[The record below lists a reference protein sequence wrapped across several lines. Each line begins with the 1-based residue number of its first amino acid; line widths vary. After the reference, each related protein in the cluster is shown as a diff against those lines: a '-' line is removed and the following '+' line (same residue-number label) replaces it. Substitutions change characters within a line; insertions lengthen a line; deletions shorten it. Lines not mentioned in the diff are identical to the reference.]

1 MIIVAA
7 AMSMQSLGLKAF
19 ANEICES
26 YVAEE
31 STSVTQDKTQEQIL
45 SDAVFEAHQ
54 ALMTKKA
61 LLDQALAELDAVKPD
76 YESKELA
83 YNESQNNASNKEET
97 VSDELLDTMKTNLLE
112 IQSTKKDLDKAWE
125 EKDKA
130 YEESEKAEAAYKNAQ
145 DELEKAKKAYGAVA
159 KAESA
164 DQGELEAA
172 KKAVEEAEEAVETA
186 KADYESAVAKKAEL
200 EQAVLENTELLQT
213 AKDELTAVE
222 QKKAFADE
230 EMGQLRF
237 TLKQLQDSIANDTTD
252 EQVAEKQSL
261 IDKYQAEFDG
271 LMGTVN
277 NYAMEIDKLQEDITT
292 IESDKAQKESEL
304 STIEGKISEA
314 KAIWD
319 AKTEAK
325 VKADEAYKE
334 AEKAVEDNKA
344 ESEKFQVV
352 VDEAKKNLDAAQEA
366 HDKALE
372 ALGTLKADVI
382 NAQTKLDSMSSTYED
397 AVKKWNQG
405 AYGYYSSLEY
415 GEGVDKEA
423 MYEFESEVLESTSNR
438 FFVKLG
444 EKTDPSGINNM
455 IEAIDYL
462 KACNELRR
470 ENGLADLKIDMG
482 LMSYA
487 QLNSSNN
494 IDQLEKNF
502 PYEHTG
508 LFNCGENIAYG
519 PGAWN
524 PYDGWYGEEYALF
537 QKAVE
542 SGKYP
547 GLENMTSA
555 QVYRKYPS
563 LWHKL
568 GHYYN
573 IVDSTYK
580 YTGYGLGQLVTD
592 DIRDG
597 WYHHSQTFGKKGT
610 GDIVMTVEEY
620 EQSIKGYANGLQ
632 QIFDDYKAAIEELA
646 NAQKALDEASKQ
658 TATYEPLENAKK
670 AYNTAEQNLSVS
682 LEKANALEQEK
693 ADKQNAYTAAVEN
706 ESKAKAAYEAQVSA
720 KTSLEAEI
728 EDLKKQISQLDVQ
741 VLEKTEL
748 KDAAFE
754 KAGELSVQIADEK
767 YAINDLKAKK
777 AELLKVEE
785 NARIN
790 VENKQVVINQ
800 LNDSRNKTVQKVND
814 TSTTIETLK
823 KELAEQ
829 SKIVDTKK
837 NSLDSAQDNLTN
849 ATKTYND
856 LLSLNEDVTK
866 AAAELEVAKTN
877 YSTAA
882 SNYDKALDYH
892 HDCYQKL
899 NVIQTKF
906 IGLNEDKIELE
917 KLQDVLDHL
926 KNNELDT
933 EIPESKY
940 AEITSDLNA
949 YKQSLIDLESSKEDY
964 NAALIIYTEKQESYN
979 RAQLAYDEAAEKEK
993 VAFDA
998 YNAYLQEQENKK
1010 NGFWIQ
1016 SGNRWWYSH
1025 QDGSY
1030 TINDFEVIHGQTYY
1044 FDGNGYMVTGWQKI
1058 NDKDYYFNESDA
1070 MVTDAWVGNYY
1081 LQQDGS
1087 MAINTWIGNYYV
1099 DSNGLWTPDQW
1110 IVSNGKY
1117 WYRHQDGSYTIND
1130 FEVINDL
1137 TYYFDGNGYMVTGW
1151 QKINDKDYY
1160 FNESG
1165 AMVKNTWVGNY
1176 YLQEDGSM
1184 ATNTWIGNYYVG
1196 TDGKYRP
1203 AQWVQTNDKWWYKH
1217 QDGSYTSNDFELIGG
1232 QTYYFDENGYM
1243 VNSWKQ
1249 VGTNWYYFNES
1260 GHMIKNQWLGDY
1272 YFGSDGIMATNTW
1285 IGNYYVGSDGKW
1297 IRDYQ

>member
-1 MIIVAA
+1 
-7 AMSMQSLGLKAF
+7 
-19 ANEICES
+19 
-26 YVAEE
+26 
-31 STSVTQDKTQEQIL
+31 
-45 SDAVFEAHQ
+45 
-54 ALMTKKA
+54 
-61 LLDQALAELDAVKPD
+61 
-76 YESKELA
+76 
-83 YNESQNNASNKEET
+83 
-97 VSDELLDTMKTNLLE
+97 
-112 IQSTKKDLDKAWE
+112 
-125 EKDKA
+125 
-130 YEESEKAEAAYKNAQ
+130 
-145 DELEKAKKAYGAVA
+145 
-159 KAESA
+159 
-164 DQGELEAA
+164 
-172 KKAVEEAEEAVETA
+172 
-186 KADYESAVAKKAEL
+186 
-200 EQAVLENTELLQT
+200 
-213 AKDELTAVE
+213 
-222 QKKAFADE
+222 
-230 EMGQLRF
+230 
-237 TLKQLQDSIANDTTD
+237 
-252 EQVAEKQSL
+252 
-261 IDKYQAEFDG
+261 
-271 LMGTVN
+271 
-277 NYAMEIDKLQEDITT
+277 
-292 IESDKAQKESEL
+292 
-304 STIEGKISEA
+304 
-314 KAIWD
+314 
-319 AKTEAK
+319 
-325 VKADEAYKE
+325 
-334 AEKAVEDNKA
+334 
-344 ESEKFQVV
+344 
-352 VDEAKKNLDAAQEA
+352 
-366 HDKALE
+366 
-372 ALGTLKADVI
+372 
-382 NAQTKLDSMSSTYED
+382 
-397 AVKKWNQG
+397 
-405 AYGYYSSLEY
+405 
-415 GEGVDKEA
+415 

-470 ENGLADLKIDMG
+470 ENGLEDLKIDMG

-487 QLNSSNN
+487 QLNSANN
-494 IDQLEKNF
+494 IRQLEKNLT
-502 PYEHTG
+502 YGHTSR
-508 LFNCGENIAYG
+508 FNCGENIAYG

-563 LWHKL
+563 LWHEL

-573 IVDSTYK
+573 IMDPTYL

-597 WYHHSQTFGKKGT
+597 WYHHSQTFGKKST

-620 EQSIKGYANGLQ
+620 EQSIKGYASGLQ

-646 NAQKALDEASKQ
+646 NAQKALEEASKQ

-754 KAGELSVQIADEK
+754 KACELSVQIADEK

-777 AELLKVEE
+777 AELLKAEE

-800 LNDSRNKTVQKVND
+800 LNDSRNKIVQKVND

-823 KELAEQ
+823 KELVEQ

-837 NSLDSAQDNLTN
+837 NSLDSDQDNLTN

-882 SNYDKALDYH
+882 SNYDKALDNH

-906 IGLNEDKIELE
+906 IGLNEDRIELE

-933 EIPESKY
+933 EIPKSKY
-940 AEITSDLNA
+940 VEITSDLNA
-949 YKQSLIDLESSKEDY
+949 YKQSLIDLESSKDAY
-964 NAALIIYTEKQESYN
+964 DAALTIYTEKQESYN
-979 RAQLAYDEAAEKEK
+979 RAQLAYDEAAQKEK
-993 VAFDA
+993 AAFDA
-998 YNAYLQEQENKK
+998 YNAYLQEQENRK

-1025 QDGSY
+1025 QDGS
-1030 TINDFEVIHGQTYY
+1030 F
-1044 FDGNGYMVTGWQKI
+1044 
-1058 NDKDYYFNESDA
+1058 
-1070 MVTDAWVGNYY
+1070 
-1081 LQQDGS
+1081 
-1087 MAINTWIGNYYV
+1087 
-1099 DSNGLWTPDQW
+1099 
-1110 IVSNGKY
+1110 
-1117 WYRHQDGSYTIND
+1117 TIND
-1130 FEVINDL
+1130 FEVINGQ

-1165 AMVKNTWVGNY
+1165 AMVKDAWVGNN

-1184 ATNTWIGNYYVG
+1184 AINTWIGNYYVG
-1196 TDGKYRP
+1196 TDGKYSP

-1217 QDGSYTSNDFELIGG
+1217 QDGSYTSDDFELIGG

-1243 VNSWKQ
+1243 VNGWKQ
-1249 VGTNWYYFNES
+1249 VGTNWYYFNQS
-1260 GHMIKNQWLGDY
+1260 GHMLKNQWLGDY

-1285 IGNYYVGSDGKW
+1285 IGNYYVGADGKW

>member
-1 MIIVAA
+1 MGEVYMKTLTTKKTAMIIVAA

-31 STSVTQDKTQEQIL
+31 SASVTEDKTQEQIL

-61 LLDQALAELDAVKPD
+61 LLDQALSELDAVKPD
-76 YESKELA
+76 YESKELD

-97 VSDELLDTMKTNLLE
+97 VSDELLDTIKSNLLE

-125 EKDKA
+125 EKDTA

-145 DELEKAKKAYGAVA
+145 DELEKAKKAYDDAVA

-172 KKAVEEAEEAVETA
+172 KKAVEEAENAVETA

-200 EQAVLENTELLQT
+200 EQAVLENIELLQT
-213 AKDELTAVE
+213 AKDELTAIE
-222 QKKAFADE
+222 QKKASADE
-230 EMGQLRF
+230 EMVQLRF
-237 TLKQLQDSIANDTTD
+237 TLKQLQDSVANDTTD
-252 EQVAEKQSL
+252 EQVAEKQAL

-271 LMGTVN
+271 LMETVN
-277 NYAMEIDKLQEDITT
+277 NYAMKIDKLQEDITN
-292 IESDKAQKESEL
+292 IESDQAQKESEL
-304 STIEGKISEA
+304 EAIEGKISEA
-314 KAIWD
+314 KSTWD

-325 VKADEAYKE
+325 AKADEAYKA
-334 AEKAVEDNKA
+334 AEQAVEDNKA
-344 ESEKFQVV
+344 ESAKLQAV

-372 ALGTLKADVI
+372 ALGTLKVDVV
-382 NAQTKLDSMSSTYED
+382 NAQAKLDSMSSTYND

-405 AYGYYSSLEY
+405 AYGYYKSLDY
-415 GEGVDKEA
+415 SNGEFQEA
-423 MYEFESEVLESTSNR
+423 IYEFESEVIDSDANG

-470 ENGLADLKIDMG
+470 ENGLEDLKIDMG

-487 QLNSSNN
+487 QLNSANN
-494 IDQLEKNF
+494 IRQLEKNF
-502 PYEHTG
+502 PYGHTG

-524 PYDGWYGEEYALF
+524 PYDGWYGEEYELF

-542 SGKYP
+542 SGDYP
-547 GLENMTSA
+547 GLENMSSA

-632 QIFDDYKAAIEELA
+632 QIFDDYKAATEELA

-658 TATYEPLENAKK
+658 TETYEPLENAKK
-670 AYNTAEQNLSVS
+670 AYNTAQQNLSVS

-693 ADKQNAYTAAVEN
+693 ADKQNAYTAAAEN

-728 EDLKKQISQLDVQ
+728 EGLKKQISQLDAQ

-754 KAGELSVQIADEK
+754 KTGELTVQIADENH
-767 YAINDLKAKK
+767 AIDDLKAKK
-777 AELLKVEE
+777 AELLKAEE
-785 NARIN
+785 NACIN

-800 LNDSRNKTVQKVND
+800 LNDSRNKIVQKVND
-814 TSTTIETLK
+814 TSTTIDTLK

-829 SKIVDTKK
+829 SKVVDTKK
-837 NSLDSAQDNLTN
+837 SSLDLAQDNLTN
-849 ATKTYND
+849 VTKTYND

-877 YSTAA
+877 YT
-882 SNYDKALDYH
+882 
-892 HDCYQKL
+892 
-899 NVIQTKF
+899 
-906 IGLNEDKIELE
+906 
-917 KLQDVLDHL
+917 
-926 KNNELDT
+926 
-933 EIPESKY
+933 
-940 AEITSDLNA
+940 
-949 YKQSLIDLESSKEDY
+949 
-964 NAALIIYTEKQESYN
+964 
-979 RAQLAYDEAAEKEK
+979 
-993 VAFDA
+993 
-998 YNAYLQEQENKK
+998 
-1010 NGFWIQ
+1010 
-1016 SGNRWWYSH
+1016 
-1025 QDGSY
+1025 
-1030 TINDFEVIHGQTYY
+1030 
-1044 FDGNGYMVTGWQKI
+1044 
-1058 NDKDYYFNESDA
+1058 
-1070 MVTDAWVGNYY
+1070 
-1081 LQQDGS
+1081 
-1087 MAINTWIGNYYV
+1087 
-1099 DSNGLWTPDQW
+1099 
-1110 IVSNGKY
+1110 
-1117 WYRHQDGSYTIND
+1117 
-1130 FEVINDL
+1130 
-1137 TYYFDGNGYMVTGW
+1137 
-1151 QKINDKDYY
+1151 
-1160 FNESG
+1160 
-1165 AMVKNTWVGNY
+1165 
-1176 YLQEDGSM
+1176 
-1184 ATNTWIGNYYVG
+1184 
-1196 TDGKYRP
+1196 
-1203 AQWVQTNDKWWYKH
+1203 
-1217 QDGSYTSNDFELIGG
+1217 
-1232 QTYYFDENGYM
+1232 
-1243 VNSWKQ
+1243 
-1249 VGTNWYYFNES
+1249 
-1260 GHMIKNQWLGDY
+1260 
-1272 YFGSDGIMATNTW
+1272 
-1285 IGNYYVGSDGKW
+1285 
-1297 IRDYQ
+1297 

>member
-1 MIIVAA
+1 MKTLTTKKTAMIIVAA

-19 ANEICES
+19 ADEICES
-26 YVAEE
+26 YVTE
-31 STSVTQDKTQEQIL
+31 STSVAQDKTQEQIL

-97 VSDELLDTMKTNLLE
+97 VSDELLDAMKSNLLE

-130 YEESEKAEAAYKNAQ
+130 YEESEKAKATYKNAQ
-145 DELEKAKKAYGAVA
+145 DELEKAKKAYDDAVA
-159 KAESA
+159 KAGSA

-172 KKAVEEAEEAVETA
+172 KKAVEDAEKAVETA
-186 KADYESAVAKKAEL
+186 KADYESAVARKAEL

-213 AKDELTAVE
+213 AKDELSAIE
-222 QKKAFADE
+222 QKKASADE
-230 EMGQLRF
+230 EMEKLRF
-237 TLKQLQDSIANDTTD
+237 TLKQLQDSVANDTTD
-252 EQVAEKQSL
+252 EQVAEKQAL
-261 IDKYQAEFDG
+261 INKYQAEFDG
-271 LMGTVN
+271 LMETVN
-277 NYAMEIDKLQEDITT
+277 NYAMEIDKLQGDIAS
-292 IESDKAQKESEL
+292 IESQQSQKEVEL
-304 STIEGKISEA
+304 GAIEGKISEA
-314 KAIWD
+314 KSTWD

-325 VKADEAYKE
+325 VKADEAYKA
-334 AEKAVEDNKA
+334 AEQAVEDNKA
-344 ESEKFQVV
+344 ESAKLQAA

-382 NAQTKLDSMSSTYED
+382 NAQAKLDSMSNTYND

-405 AYGYYSSLEY
+405 AYGYYKSLDY
-415 GEGVDKEA
+415 SNGEFQEA
-423 MYEFESEVLESTSNR
+423 IYEFESEVIDSDANG

-487 QLNSSNN
+487 QLNSANN
-494 IDQLEKNF
+494 IRQLEKNF
-502 PYEHTG
+502 PYGHTG

-524 PYDGWYGEEYALF
+524 PYDGWYGEEYELF

-542 SGKYP
+542 SGDYP
-547 GLENMTSA
+547 GLENMSSA

-597 WYHHSQTFGKKGT
+597 WYHHSQTFGKKST

-620 EQSIKGYANGLQ
+620 EQSIRGYANGLQ

-693 ADKQNAYTAAVEN
+693 ADKQNAYTAAAEN

-720 KTSLEAEI
+720 KTALETKI
-728 EDLKKQISQLDVQ
+728 EGLKTQITQLNAQ
-741 VLEKTEL
+741 VSEKSSL
-748 KDAAFE
+748 KDVAFE
-754 KAGELSVQIADEK
+754 KTGELSVQIADENH
-767 YAINDLKAKK
+767 AIDDLKAKK
-777 AELLKVEE
+777 AELLKAEE
-785 NARIN
+785 NTRIN

-800 LNDSRNKTVQKVND
+800 LNDSRNKIVQKVND

-823 KELAEQ
+823 KELAKQ

-837 NSLDSAQDNLTN
+837 NSLDLAQDNLTN
-849 ATKTYND
+849 VTKTYND

-877 YSTAA
+877 YSIAA

-917 KLQDVLDHL
+917 KLQDVLNHL

-933 EIPESKY
+933 EIPVSKY

-949 YKQSLIDLESSKEDY
+949 YKQSLIDLESSKDAY
-964 NAALIIYTEKQESYN
+964 NAALTIYTETQESYN
-979 RAQLAYDEAAEKEK
+979 RAQLAYDEAAQKEK
-993 VAFDA
+993 AAFDA
-998 YNAYLQEQENKK
+998 YNAYLQEQENRK

-1030 TINDFEVIHGQTYY
+1030 TINDFEVINGQTYY
-1044 FDGNGYMVTGWQKI
+1044 FDANGYMVTGWQKI
-1058 NDKDYYFNESDA
+1058 NDKDYYFNESGA

-1081 LQQDGS
+1081 LQEDGS
-1087 MAINTWIGNYYV
+1087 MATNTWIGNYYV
-1099 DSNGLWTPDQW
+1099 DFNGLWTPDQW

-1130 FEVINDL
+1130 FEVINGQ
-1137 TYYFDGNGYMVTGW
+1137 TYYFDANGYMVTGW

-1165 AMVKNTWVGNY
+1165 AMVK
-1176 YLQEDGSM
+1176 D
-1184 ATNTWIGNYYVG
+1184 AWIGNYYV
-1196 TDGKYRP
+1196 D
-1203 AQWVQTNDKWWYKH
+1203 
-1217 QDGSYTSNDFELIGG
+1217 SNGVWDS
-1232 QTYYFDENGYM
+1232 T
-1243 VNSWKQ
+1243 K
-1249 VGTNWYYFNES
+1249 
-1260 GHMIKNQWLGDY
+1260 
-1272 YFGSDGIMATNTW
+1272 
-1285 IGNYYVGSDGKW
+1285 
-1297 IRDYQ
+1297 

>member
-1 MIIVAA
+1 MKTVTTKKTAMIIVAA
-7 AMSMQSLGLKAF
+7 SMSMQSLGLKAF

-26 YVAEE
+26 YIAEE
-31 STSVTQDKTQEQIL
+31 STSVAQDKTQEQIL

-97 VSDELLDTMKTNLLE
+97 VSDELLDTMKSNLLE

-145 DELEKAKKAYGAVA
+145 EELEKAKKAYDDAVA

-172 KKAVEEAEEAVETA
+172 KKAVEEAEVSVETA

-213 AKDELTAVE
+213 AKDELTTIE
-222 QKKAFADE
+222 QKKALADE

-252 EQVAEKQSL
+252 EQVAEKQAL

-271 LMGTVN
+271 LMETVN

-292 IESDKAQKESEL
+292 IESDQAQKESEL

-314 KAIWD
+314 KATLD

-344 ESEKFQVV
+344 ESEKLQVV
-352 VDEAKKNLDAAQEA
+352 VDEAKKKLDAAQEA
-366 HDKALE
+366 NDKALE
-372 ALGTLKADVI
+372 ALGTLKANVV
-382 NAQTKLDSMSSTYED
+382 NAQAKLDGMADTYKE

-415 GEGVDKEA
+415 GEGVEKEGL
-423 MYEFESEVLESTSNR
+423 FLFDTEVINNPTNNSYY
-438 FFVKLG
+438 VKFG
-444 EKTDPSGINNM
+444 EKTDPTSLNNM
-455 IEAIDYL
+455 IESIDYL

-470 ENGLADLKIDMG
+470 ENGLEDLKIDIG
-482 LMSYA
+482 LMTFA
-487 QLNSSNN
+487 QFNSSTN
-494 IDQLEKNF
+494 IKQLEGNF
-502 PYEHTG
+502 KYEHAG
-508 LFNCGENIAYG
+508 QFNCGENIAYG

-524 PYDGWYGEEYALF
+524 PYDGWYGEEYELF

-563 LWHKL
+563 LWHEL

-573 IVDSTYK
+573 IMDPTYL

-620 EQSIKGYANGLQ
+620 EQSIKGYASGLQ
-632 QIFDDYKAAIEELA
+632 QIFDDYKAATEELA
-646 NAQKALDEASKQ
+646 NAQKAFDEASKQ

-682 LEKANALEQEK
+682 LEKANVFEQEK
-693 ADKQNAYTAAVEN
+693 TDKQNAYTAAVEN
-706 ESKAKAAYEAQVSA
+706 EGKAKAAYEAQVSA

-728 EDLKKQISQLDVQ
+728 EGLKKQISQLDAQ

-754 KAGELSVQIADEK
+754 KTGELSVQIADEK

-777 AELLKVEE
+777 AELLKAEE

-800 LNDSRNKTVQKVND
+800 LNDSRNKIVQKVND

-829 SKIVDTKK
+829 SKIVDAKK
-837 NSLDSAQDNLTN
+837 NSLDLAQDNLTIV
-849 ATKTYND
+849 TKTYND

-906 IGLNEDKIELE
+906 TGLNEDRIELE

-926 KNNELDT
+926 KNNALDT

-949 YKQSLIDLESSKEDY
+949 YKQSLIDLESSKEAY
-964 NAALIIYTEKQESYN
+964 NAALTIYTEKQESYN

-993 VAFDA
+993 AAFDA
-998 YNAYLQEQENKK
+998 YHAYLQEQENRK

-1030 TINDFEVIHGQTYY
+1030 TINDFEVINDQTYYFDGNGCMVTGWQKINDKDYYFNESGAMVKDAWVGNYYLQEDGSMAINTWIGNYYVDSNGLWTPDQWIISNGKYWYRHQDGSYTKSDFEVINGQTYY
-1044 FDGNGYMVTGWQKI
+1044 FDANGYMVTGWQKI
-1058 NDKDYYFNESDA
+1058 NDKDYYFNESGA
-1070 MVTDAWVGNYY
+1070 MVTDA
-1081 LQQDGS
+1081 
-1087 MAINTWIGNYYV
+1087 WIGNYYV

-1130 FEVINDL
+1130 FEVINGQ

-1165 AMVKNTWVGNY
+1165 AMVTDAWVGNY

-1184 ATNTWIGNYYVG
+1184 ATNTWIGNYHVG
-1196 TDGKYRP
+1196 
-1203 AQWVQTNDKWWYKH
+1203 A
-1217 QDGSYTSNDFELIGG
+1217 
-1232 QTYYFDENGYM
+1232 
-1243 VNSWKQ
+1243 
-1249 VGTNWYYFNES
+1249 
-1260 GHMIKNQWLGDY
+1260 
-1272 YFGSDGIMATNTW
+1272 
-1285 IGNYYVGSDGKW
+1285 DGKW
-1297 IRDYQ
+1297 DKTR

>member
-1 MIIVAA
+1 MKTLTTKKTAMIIVAA

-26 YVAEE
+26 YIAEE
-31 STSVTQDKTQEQIL
+31 STSVAQDKTQEQIL

-61 LLDQALAELDAVKPD
+61 LLDQALTELDAVKPD

-97 VSDELLDTMKTNLLE
+97 VSDELLDAMKTNLLE
-112 IQSTKKDLDKAWE
+112 IQNTKKDLDKAWE

-145 DELEKAKKAYGAVA
+145 DELEKAKKAYGDAVA

-172 KKAVEEAEEAVETA
+172 KKAVEDAEKAVETA
-186 KADYESAVAKKAEL
+186 KTDYESAVARKAKL

-213 AKDELTAVE
+213 AKDELSAIE
-222 QKKAFADE
+222 QKKASADE
-230 EMGQLRF
+230 EMGKLRF
-237 TLKQLQDSIANDTTD
+237 TLKQLQDSVANDTTD
-252 EQVAEKQSL
+252 EQVAEKQAL

-271 LMGTVN
+271 LMETVN
-277 NYAMEIDKLQEDITT
+277 NYAMEIDKLQGDIAS
-292 IESDKAQKESEL
+292 IESQQSQKEVEL
-304 STIEGKISEA
+304 GAIEGKISEA
-314 KAIWD
+314 KAEWD
-319 AKTEAK
+319 AKIEAK
-325 VKADEAYKE
+325 VKADEAYKI

-344 ESEKFQVV
+344 ENTKLQAI
-352 VDEAKKNLDAAQEA
+352 VDEAKKNLDIAQAA

-382 NAQTKLDSMSSTYED
+382 NAQAKLDGMTDTYKE

-415 GEGVDKEA
+415 GEGVEKEA

-470 ENGLADLKIDMG
+470 ENGLEDLKIDMG

-487 QLNSSNN
+487 QLNSANN
-494 IDQLEKNF
+494 IRQLEKNLT
-502 PYEHTG
+502 YGHTSR
-508 LFNCGENIAYG
+508 FRCGENIAYG

-563 LWHKL
+563 LWHEL

-573 IVDSTYK
+573 IMDPTYL

-620 EQSIKGYANGLQ
+620 EQSIKGYASGLQ
-632 QIFDDYKAAIEELA
+632 QIFDDYKAATEELA

-658 TATYEPLENAKK
+658 TATYEALENAKK
-670 AYNTAEQNLSVS
+670 AYGTAQTNLSSS
-682 LEKANALEQEK
+682 LEKASALEHEK
-693 ADKQNAYTAAVEN
+693 AEKQSAYTTAVEN
-706 ESKAKAAYEAQVSA
+706 EENAKVAYEAQVSA
-720 KTSLEAEI
+720 KTALETKI
-728 EDLKKQISQLDVQ
+728 EGLKKQISQLNTQ
-741 VLEKTEL
+741 VSEKTSL

-754 KAGELSVQIADEK
+754 KAGELTVQIADENH
-767 YAINDLKAKK
+767 AIDVLKAKK
-777 AELLKVEE
+777 AELLKAEE

-800 LNDSRNKTVQKVND
+800 LNDSRNKIVQKVND

-823 KELAEQ
+823 KELVEQ

-837 NSLDSAQDNLTN
+837 NSLDSAQDNLMN

-892 HDCYQKL
+892 HDCCQKL
-899 NVIQTKF
+899 NVIQ
-906 IGLNEDKIELE
+906 
-917 KLQDVLDHL
+917 
-926 KNNELDT
+926 
-933 EIPESKY
+933 
-940 AEITSDLNA
+940 
-949 YKQSLIDLESSKEDY
+949 
-964 NAALIIYTEKQESYN
+964 
-979 RAQLAYDEAAEKEK
+979 
-993 VAFDA
+993 
-998 YNAYLQEQENKK
+998 
-1010 NGFWIQ
+1010 
-1016 SGNRWWYSH
+1016 
-1025 QDGSY
+1025 
-1030 TINDFEVIHGQTYY
+1030 
-1044 FDGNGYMVTGWQKI
+1044 
-1058 NDKDYYFNESDA
+1058 
-1070 MVTDAWVGNYY
+1070 
-1081 LQQDGS
+1081 
-1087 MAINTWIGNYYV
+1087 
-1099 DSNGLWTPDQW
+1099 
-1110 IVSNGKY
+1110 
-1117 WYRHQDGSYTIND
+1117 
-1130 FEVINDL
+1130 
-1137 TYYFDGNGYMVTGW
+1137 
-1151 QKINDKDYY
+1151 
-1160 FNESG
+1160 
-1165 AMVKNTWVGNY
+1165 
-1176 YLQEDGSM
+1176 
-1184 ATNTWIGNYYVG
+1184 
-1196 TDGKYRP
+1196 
-1203 AQWVQTNDKWWYKH
+1203 
-1217 QDGSYTSNDFELIGG
+1217 
-1232 QTYYFDENGYM
+1232 
-1243 VNSWKQ
+1243 
-1249 VGTNWYYFNES
+1249 
-1260 GHMIKNQWLGDY
+1260 IKP
-1272 YFGSDGIMATNTW
+1272 
-1285 IGNYYVGSDGKW
+1285 
-1297 IRDYQ
+1297 

>member
-31 STSVTQDKTQEQIL
+31 STFVAQDKTQEQIL

-130 YEESEKAEAAYKNAQ
+130 YEESEKAEVAYKNAQ
-145 DELEKAKKAYGAVA
+145 DELEKAKKAYGDAVA

-172 KKAVEEAEEAVETA
+172 KKAVEDAEKSVETA
-186 KADYESAVAKKAEL
+186 KSDYESAVAKKAEL
-200 EQAVLENTELLQT
+200 EKAVLENTELLQT
-213 AKDELTAVE
+213 AKDELTAIE
-222 QKKAFADE
+222 QKKALADE

-252 EQVAEKQSL
+252 EQVAEKQAL
-261 IDKYQAEFDG
+261 IDKYQAEFDD
-271 LMGTVN
+271 LMETVN

-292 IESDKAQKESEL
+292 IESDKAQKENEL
-304 STIEGKISEA
+304 NTIEGKISEA
-314 KAIWD
+314 KATLD

-325 VKADEAYKE
+325 VKADEAYKKD
-334 AEKAVEDNKA
+334 EKAVEDNKA
-344 ESEKFQVV
+344 ESEKLQVV
-352 VDEAKKNLDAAQEA
+352 VDEAKKKLDAAQEA

-372 ALGTLKADVI
+372 ALGTLKANVV
-382 NAQTKLDSMSSTYED
+382 NAQAKLDGMTDTYKE

-415 GEGVDKEA
+415 GEGVEKEGL
-423 MYEFESEVLESTSNR
+423 FLFDTEVINNPTNNSYY
-438 FFVKLG
+438 VKFG
-444 EKTDPSGINNM
+444 EKTDPTSLNNM
-455 IEAIDYL
+455 IESIDYL

-470 ENGLADLKIDMG
+470 KNGLEDLKIDIG
-482 LMSYA
+482 LMTFA
-487 QLNSSNN
+487 QFNSSTN
-494 IDQLEKNF
+494 IKQLEGNF
-502 PYEHTG
+502 EYGHTG
-508 LFNCGENIAYG
+508 QFNCGENIAYG

-563 LWHKL
+563 LWHEL

-573 IVDSTYK
+573 IMDPTYL

-592 DIRDG
+592 DIRNG

-632 QIFDDYKAAIEELA
+632 QIFDDYKAAAEELA
-646 NAQKALDEASKQ
+646 NAQKAFDEASKQ
-658 TATYEPLENAKK
+658 TATYEALENAKK
-670 AYNTAEQNLSVS
+670 AYSTAQGNLSVS

-693 ADKQNAYTAAVEN
+693 ADKQNAYTVAVEN
-706 ESKAKAAYEAQVSA
+706 EENAKAAYEAQVS
-720 KTSLEAEI
+720 
-728 EDLKKQISQLDVQ
+728 
-741 VLEKTEL
+741 EKSSL

-754 KAGELSVQIADEK
+754 KTGELSVQIADENQ
-767 YAINDLKAKK
+767 AINDLKSKK
-777 AELLKVEE
+777 AELLKAEE

-800 LNDSRNKTVQKVND
+800 LNDSRNKIVQKVNN

-837 NSLDSAQDNLTN
+837 NSLDLAQDNLTN
-849 ATKTYND
+849 VTKTYND
-856 LLSLNEDVTK
+856 LLSLNEDVKK
-866 AAAELEVAKTN
+866 AAAELEVEKTN

-899 NVIQTKF
+899 NGIQTKF
-906 IGLNEDKIELE
+906 IGLSEDRTELE

-949 YKQSLIDLESSKEDY
+949 YKQSLIDLESSKEAY
-964 NAALIIYTEKQESYN
+964 NAVLTIYTEKQESYD

-1030 TINDFEVIHGQTYY
+1030 TINDFEMINGQTYY
-1044 FDGNGYMVTGWQKI
+1044 FD
-1058 NDKDYYFNESDA
+1058 A
-1070 MVTDAWVGNYY
+1070 
-1081 LQQDGS
+1081 
-1087 MAINTWIGNYYV
+1087 
-1099 DSNGLWTPDQW
+1099 
-1110 IVSNGKY
+1110 
-1117 WYRHQDGSYTIND
+1117 
-1130 FEVINDL
+1130 
-1137 TYYFDGNGYMVTGW
+1137 NGYMVTGW

-1165 AMVKNTWVGNY
+1165 AMVT
-1176 YLQEDGSM
+1176 
-1184 ATNTWIGNYYVG
+1184 
-1196 TDGKYRP
+1196 
-1203 AQWVQTNDKWWYKH
+1203 
-1217 QDGSYTSNDFELIGG
+1217 
-1232 QTYYFDENGYM
+1232 
-1243 VNSWKQ
+1243 
-1249 VGTNWYYFNES
+1249 
-1260 GHMIKNQWLGDY
+1260 
-1272 YFGSDGIMATNTW
+1272 
-1285 IGNYYVGSDGKW
+1285 
-1297 IRDYQ
+1297 

>member
-1 MIIVAA
+1 MKTLTTKKTAMIIVAA

-31 STSVTQDKTQEQIL
+31 STSVTEDKTQEQIL

-97 VSDELLDTMKTNLLE
+97 VSDELLDTMKSNLLE

-130 YEESEKAEAAYKNAQ
+130 YDESNKAEAAYKNAQ
-145 DELEKAKKAYGAVA
+145 EELEKAKKAYDDAVA

-172 KKAVEEAEEAVETA
+172 KKDVEEAEKAVETA

-213 AKDELTAVE
+213 AKEELTVIE

-237 TLKQLQDSIANDTTD
+237 TLKQLQDSVANDTTD
-252 EQVAEKQSL
+252 EQVAEKQAL

-271 LMGTVN
+271 LMETVN
-277 NYAMEIDKLQEDITT
+277 NYAMEIDKLQEDIAT
-292 IESDKAQKESEL
+292 IESEQSQKEAEL
-304 STIEGKISEA
+304 GAIEGKISEA
-314 KAIWD
+314 KATLD

-334 AEKAVEDNKA
+334 AEQAVEDNKA
-344 ESEKFQVV
+344 ESAKLQAV

-382 NAQTKLDSMSSTYED
+382 NAQAKLDSMSSTYND

-405 AYGYYSSLEY
+405 AYGYYKSLDY
-415 GEGVDKEA
+415 SNGEFQEA
-423 MYEFESEVLESTSNR
+423 IYEFESEVIDSDANG

-470 ENGLADLKIDMG
+470 ENGLEDLKIDMG

-487 QLNSSNN
+487 QLNSANN
-494 IDQLEKNF
+494 IRQLEKNF
-502 PYEHTG
+502 PYGHTG

-524 PYDGWYGEEYALF
+524 PYDGWYGEEYELF

-542 SGKYP
+542 SGDYP

-632 QIFDDYKAAIEELA
+632 QIFDDYKAATEELA
-646 NAQKALDEASKQ
+646 NAQKAFDEASKQ
-658 TATYEPLENAKK
+658 TATYEALENAKK
-670 AYNTAEQNLSVS
+670 AYGTAQGNLSVS

-693 ADKQNAYTAAVEN
+693 VDKQNAYTAAIEN
-706 ESKAKAAYEAQVSA
+706 EENAKVAYEAQVSA
-720 KTSLEAEI
+720 KT
-728 EDLKKQISQLDVQ
+728 
-741 VLEKTEL
+741 VLETKIKGLKTQITQLNAQVSEKSSL

-754 KAGELSVQIADEK
+754 KTGELSVQIADENH
-767 YAINDLKAKK
+767 AIDDLKAKK
-777 AELLKVEE
+777 AELLKAEE
-785 NARIN
+785 DARIN

-800 LNDSRNKTVQKVND
+800 LNDSRNKIVQKVND
-814 TSTTIETLK
+814 TSTTIDTLK

-837 NSLDSAQDNLTN
+837 NSLDLAQDNLTN

-882 SNYDKALDYH
+882 SNYDKALDNH

-906 IGLNEDKIELE
+906 IGLNEDRIELE

-949 YKQSLIDLESSKEDY
+949 YKQSLVDLVSSKEAY
-964 NAALIIYTEKQESYN
+964 NAALTIYTEKQESYN

-993 VAFDA
+993 AAFDA
-998 YNAYLQEQENKK
+998 YNAYLQEQENRK

-1030 TINDFEVIHGQTYY
+1030 TINDFEVINGQTYY

-1058 NDKDYYFNESDA
+1058 NDKDYYFNESGA

-1081 LQQDGS
+1081 LQEDGS
-1087 MAINTWIGNYYV
+1087 MATNTWIGNYYV

-1130 FEVINDL
+1130 FEVINGQTYYFDANGYMVTGWQKINDKDYYFNESGAMVTDAWVGNYYL
-1137 TYYFDGNGYMVTGW
+1137 QEDGSMATNTWIGNYYVDSNGLWTLDQWIVSNGKYWYRHQDGSYTINDFEIINGQTYYFDGNGYMVTGW

-1165 AMVKNTWVGNY
+1165 AMVTDAWVGNY
-1176 YLQEDGSM
+1176 YVD
-1184 ATNTWIGNYYVG
+1184 
-1196 TDGKYRP
+1196 
-1203 AQWVQTNDKWWYKH
+1203 
-1217 QDGSYTSNDFELIGG
+1217 SNGVWDS
-1232 QTYYFDENGYM
+1232 T
-1243 VNSWKQ
+1243 K
-1249 VGTNWYYFNES
+1249 
-1260 GHMIKNQWLGDY
+1260 
-1272 YFGSDGIMATNTW
+1272 
-1285 IGNYYVGSDGKW
+1285 
-1297 IRDYQ
+1297 

>member
-1 MIIVAA
+1 MKTLTTKKTAMIIVAA

-26 YVAEE
+26 YEAEE

-172 KKAVEEAEEAVETA
+172 KKDVEEAEEAVETA

-213 AKDELTAVE
+213 AKDELTAIE

-237 TLKQLQDSIANDTTD
+237 TLKQLQDSIASDTTD
-252 EQVAEKQSL
+252 EQVAEKQAL

-271 LMGTVN
+271 LMETVN
-277 NYAMEIDKLQEDITT
+277 NYAMEIDKLQEDIAN
-292 IESDKAQKESEL
+292 IESDQAQKEAEL
-304 STIEGKISEA
+304 GTIEDKISEA
-314 KAIWD
+314 KATWD

-325 VKADEAYKE
+325 AKADEAYKE
-334 AEKAVEDNKA
+334 AEKAVEDNKT
-344 ESEKFQVV
+344 ESEKLQVV

-366 HDKALE
+366 YDKALE
-372 ALGTLKADVI
+372 ALGTLKADVV
-382 NAQTKLDSMSSTYED
+382 NAQAKLDGMTDTYKE
-397 AVKKWNQG
+397 AVKKQNQG

-470 ENGLADLKIDMG
+470 ENGLEDLKIDMG

-487 QLNSSNN
+487 QLNSANN
-494 IDQLEKNF
+494 IRQLEKNLT
-502 PYEHTG
+502 YGHTSR
-508 LFNCGENIAYG
+508 FNCGENIAYG

-563 LWHKL
+563 LWHEL

-573 IVDSTYK
+573 IMDPTYL

-597 WYHHSQTFGKKGT
+597 WYHHSQTFGKKST

-620 EQSIKGYANGLQ
+620 EQSIKGYASGLQ

-646 NAQKALDEASKQ
+646 NAQKALEEASKQ

-754 KAGELSVQIADEK
+754 KACELSVQIADEK

-777 AELLKVEE
+777 AELLKAEE

-800 LNDSRNKTVQKVND
+800 LNDSRNKIVQKVND

-823 KELAEQ
+823 KELVEQ

-837 NSLDSAQDNLTN
+837 NSLDSDQDNLTN

-882 SNYDKALDYH
+882 SNYDKALDNH

-906 IGLNEDKIELE
+906 IGLNEDRIELE

-933 EIPESKY
+933 EIPKSKY
-940 AEITSDLNA
+940 VEITSDLNA
-949 YKQSLIDLESSKEDY
+949 YKQSLIDLESSKDAY
-964 NAALIIYTEKQESYN
+964 DAALTIYTEKQESYN
-979 RAQLAYDEAAEKEK
+979 RAQLAYDEAAQKEK
-993 VAFDA
+993 AAFDA
-998 YNAYLQEQENKK
+998 YNAYLQEQENRK

-1025 QDGSY
+1025 QDGS
-1030 TINDFEVIHGQTYY
+1030 F
-1044 FDGNGYMVTGWQKI
+1044 
-1058 NDKDYYFNESDA
+1058 
-1070 MVTDAWVGNYY
+1070 
-1081 LQQDGS
+1081 
-1087 MAINTWIGNYYV
+1087 
-1099 DSNGLWTPDQW
+1099 
-1110 IVSNGKY
+1110 
-1117 WYRHQDGSYTIND
+1117 TIND
-1130 FEVINDL
+1130 FEVINGQ

-1165 AMVKNTWVGNY
+1165 AMVKDAWVGNY

-1184 ATNTWIGNYYVG
+1184 AINTWIGNYYVG
-1196 TDGKYRP
+1196 TDGKYSP

-1217 QDGSYTSNDFELIGG
+1217 QDGSYTSDDFELIGG

-1243 VNSWKQ
+1243 VNGWKQ
-1249 VGTNWYYFNES
+1249 VGTNWYYFNQS
-1260 GHMIKNQWLGDY
+1260 GHMLKNQWLGDY

-1285 IGNYYVGSDGKW
+1285 IGNYYVGADGKW

>member
-1 MIIVAA
+1 
-7 AMSMQSLGLKAF
+7 
-19 ANEICES
+19 
-26 YVAEE
+26 
-31 STSVTQDKTQEQIL
+31 
-45 SDAVFEAHQ
+45 
-54 ALMTKKA
+54 
-61 LLDQALAELDAVKPD
+61 
-76 YESKELA
+76 
-83 YNESQNNASNKEET
+83 
-97 VSDELLDTMKTNLLE
+97 
-112 IQSTKKDLDKAWE
+112 
-125 EKDKA
+125 
-130 YEESEKAEAAYKNAQ
+130 
-145 DELEKAKKAYGAVA
+145 
-159 KAESA
+159 
-164 DQGELEAA
+164 
-172 KKAVEEAEEAVETA
+172 
-186 KADYESAVAKKAEL
+186 
-200 EQAVLENTELLQT
+200 
-213 AKDELTAVE
+213 
-222 QKKAFADE
+222 
-230 EMGQLRF
+230 
-237 TLKQLQDSIANDTTD
+237 
-252 EQVAEKQSL
+252 
-261 IDKYQAEFDG
+261 
-271 LMGTVN
+271 
-277 NYAMEIDKLQEDITT
+277 
-292 IESDKAQKESEL
+292 
-304 STIEGKISEA
+304 
-314 KAIWD
+314 
-319 AKTEAK
+319 
-325 VKADEAYKE
+325 
-334 AEKAVEDNKA
+334 
-344 ESEKFQVV
+344 
-352 VDEAKKNLDAAQEA
+352 
-366 HDKALE
+366 
-372 ALGTLKADVI
+372 
-382 NAQTKLDSMSSTYED
+382 
-397 AVKKWNQG
+397 
-405 AYGYYSSLEY
+405 
-415 GEGVDKEA
+415 
-423 MYEFESEVLESTSNR
+423 
-438 FFVKLG
+438 
-444 EKTDPSGINNM
+444 
-455 IEAIDYL
+455 
-462 KACNELRR
+462 
-470 ENGLADLKIDMG
+470 
-482 LMSYA
+482 
-487 QLNSSNN
+487 
-494 IDQLEKNF
+494 
-502 PYEHTG
+502 
-508 LFNCGENIAYG
+508 
-519 PGAWN
+519 
-524 PYDGWYGEEYALF
+524 
-537 QKAVE
+537 
-542 SGKYP
+542 
-547 GLENMTSA
+547 MTSA

-563 LWHKL
+563 LWHEL

-573 IVDSTYK
+573 IMDPTYL

-597 WYHHSQTFGKKGT
+597 WYHHSQTFGKKST

-777 AELLKVEE
+777 AELLKAEE

-800 LNDSRNKTVQKVND
+800 FNDSRNKTVQKVND

-1058 NDKDYYFNESDA
+1058 NDKDYYFNESGA

>member
-1 MIIVAA
+1 MKTLTTKKTAMIIVAA
-7 AMSMQSLGLKAF
+7 VMSMQSLGLKAF

-31 STSVTQDKTQEQIL
+31 STFVAQDKTQEQIL

-145 DELEKAKKAYGAVA
+145 DELEKAKKAYGDAVA

-172 KKAVEEAEEAVETA
+172 KKAVEDAEKSVETA
-186 KADYESAVAKKAEL
+186 KANYDSAVAKKAEL
-200 EQAVLENTELLQT
+200 EQAILENTELLQT
-213 AKDELTAVE
+213 AKDELTAIE
-222 QKKAFADE
+222 QKKALADE

-252 EQVAEKQSL
+252 EQVAEKQAL

-271 LMGTVN
+271 LMETVN

-292 IESDKAQKESEL
+292 IESDKAQKENEL
-304 STIEGKISEA
+304 NTIEGKISEA
-314 KAIWD
+314 KATLD

-344 ESEKFQVV
+344 ESEKLQVV
-352 VDEAKKNLDAAQEA
+352 VDEAKKKLDAAQEA

-372 ALGTLKADVI
+372 ALGTLKANVV
-382 NAQTKLDSMSSTYED
+382 NSQAKLDGMTDTYKD

-405 AYGYYSSLEY
+405 AYGYYKSLDY
-415 GEGVDKEA
+415 SNGEFQEA
-423 MYEFESEVLESTSNR
+423 IYEFESEVVDSDVNG

-470 ENGLADLKIDMG
+470 ENGLEDLKIDMG

-487 QLNSSNN
+487 QLNSANN
-494 IDQLEKNF
+494 IRQLEKNF
-502 PYEHTG
+502 PYGHTG

-563 LWHKL
+563 LWHEL

-597 WYHHSQTFGKKGT
+597 WFHHSQTFGKKGT

-632 QIFDDYKAAIEELA
+632 QIFDDYKAAAEELA
-646 NAQKALDEASKQ
+646 NAQKAFDEASKQ
-658 TATYEPLENAKK
+658 TATYEALENAKK
-670 AYNTAEQNLSVS
+670 AYSTAQGNLSVS

-706 ESKAKAAYEAQVSA
+706 EENAIAAYEAQVSA
-720 KTSLEAEI
+720 KTALETKI
-728 EDLKKQISQLDVQ
+728 EGL
-741 VLEKTEL
+741 KTEITQLNAQVSEKSSL

-754 KAGELSVQIADEK
+754 KTGELSVQIADENQ
-767 YAINDLKAKK
+767 AINDLKSKK
-777 AELLKVEE
+777 AELLKAEE

-790 VENKQVVINQ
+790 VENKQLPVI
-800 LNDSRNKTVQKVND
+800 
-814 TSTTIETLK
+814 
-823 KELAEQ
+823 
-829 SKIVDTKK
+829 
-837 NSLDSAQDNLTN
+837 
-849 ATKTYND
+849 
-856 LLSLNEDVTK
+856 
-866 AAAELEVAKTN
+866 
-877 YSTAA
+877 
-882 SNYDKALDYH
+882 
-892 HDCYQKL
+892 
-899 NVIQTKF
+899 
-906 IGLNEDKIELE
+906 
-917 KLQDVLDHL
+917 
-926 KNNELDT
+926 
-933 EIPESKY
+933 
-940 AEITSDLNA
+940 
-949 YKQSLIDLESSKEDY
+949 YKQEDR
-964 NAALIIYTEKQESYN
+964 E
-979 RAQLAYDEAAEKEK
+979 
-993 VAFDA
+993 V
-998 YNAYLQEQENKK
+998 KK
-1010 NGFWIQ
+1010 
-1016 SGNRWWYSH
+1016 
-1025 QDGSY
+1025 
-1030 TINDFEVIHGQTYY
+1030 
-1044 FDGNGYMVTGWQKI
+1044 
-1058 NDKDYYFNESDA
+1058 
-1070 MVTDAWVGNYY
+1070 
-1081 LQQDGS
+1081 
-1087 MAINTWIGNYYV
+1087 
-1099 DSNGLWTPDQW
+1099 
-1110 IVSNGKY
+1110 
-1117 WYRHQDGSYTIND
+1117 
-1130 FEVINDL
+1130 
-1137 TYYFDGNGYMVTGW
+1137 
-1151 QKINDKDYY
+1151 
-1160 FNESG
+1160 
-1165 AMVKNTWVGNY
+1165 
-1176 YLQEDGSM
+1176 
-1184 ATNTWIGNYYVG
+1184 
-1196 TDGKYRP
+1196 
-1203 AQWVQTNDKWWYKH
+1203 
-1217 QDGSYTSNDFELIGG
+1217 
-1232 QTYYFDENGYM
+1232 
-1243 VNSWKQ
+1243 
-1249 VGTNWYYFNES
+1249 
-1260 GHMIKNQWLGDY
+1260 
-1272 YFGSDGIMATNTW
+1272 
-1285 IGNYYVGSDGKW
+1285 
-1297 IRDYQ
+1297 